1 MGVTFYYSS
10 SEFSPYNACV
20 GAPRILIVDDSVI
33 IHSIFKATFARVGNV
48 DLSFAK
54 NGKEALEHIAA
65 SGAPSLIFLDVNMP
79 VMNGLD
85 FLGHLRDKGLLAGTR
100 VVIVSTE
107 GRSEDVQRGLDAG
120 ASAYVLKPFRPEDLS
135 RVLREQLGWSGS

>member
-1 MGVTFYYSS
+1 MRVV
-10 SEFSPYNACV
+10 A
-20 GAPRILIVDDSVI
+20 APRILIVDDSVI
-33 IHSIFKATFARVGNV
+33 IHSIFKATFSRVGNV

-54 NGKEALEHIAA
+54 NGKEALEHIASRGSPA
-65 SGAPSLIFLDVNMP
+65 LIFLDVNMP

-85 FLGHLRDKGLLAGTR
+85 FLGHLRAQGMLGGTK

-107 GRSEDVQRGLDAG
+107 GRHEDVQRGLDAG

-135 RVLREQLGWSGS
+135 RVLREQLG

>member
-1 MGVTFYYSS
+1 
-10 SEFSPYNACV
+10 V

-54 NGKEALEHIAA
+54 NGREALEHIAA
-65 SGAPSLIFLDVNMP
+65 RGAPALIFLDVNMP

-85 FLGHLRDKGLLAGTR
+85 FLGHLREQGLLVGTR

-107 GRSEDVQRGLDAG
+107 GRTEDVHRGLAAG
-120 ASAYVLKPFRPEDLS
+120 AAAYILKPFKPEDLS

>member
-1 MGVTFYYSS
+1 
-10 SEFSPYNACV
+10 V
-20 GAPRILIVDDSVI
+20 GAPQILIVDDSVI
-33 IHSIFKATFARVGNV
+33 IHSIFRATFARVGDV

-65 SGAPSLIFLDVNMP
+65 RGTPALIFLDVNMP

-85 FLGHLRDKGLLAGTR
+85 FLGHLKGQGLLDNTK

-120 ASAYVLKPFRPEDLS
+120 ATAYVLKPFRPEDLS
-135 RVLREQLGWSGS
+135 KVLREQLGWSST

>member
-1 MGVTFYYSS
+1 MLPVGV
-10 SEFSPYNACV
+10 
-20 GAPRILIVDDSVI
+20 PRILIVDDSVI
-33 IHSIFKATFARVGNV
+33 IHSIFKATFARVGDV

-65 SGAPSLIFLDVNMP
+65 RGAPALIFLDVNMP

-85 FLGHLRDKGLLAGTR
+85 FLGHLKTKGLLVDTK

-107 GRSEDVQRGLDAG
+107 GRSEDVQRGLEAG
-120 ASAYVLKPFRPEDLS
+120 ATAYVLKPFKPEDLS
-135 RVLREQLGWSGS
+135 RVLREQLGWSAGP